1 MPHTDK
7 VLYQPIR
14 DENGVPGM
22 AHAVVSVAGYKG
34 PIRNDIREL
43 IEAAGATFNQNFTKK
58 TTHLICYRA
67 ESEVYAKALLFK
79 LEGQMLEIVNHRW
92 IEDSVKTWR
101 RAPEE
106 SEVYRKLGV
115 EVDFEERLDA
125 EKKLRMDVEAQ
136 LEEEERSRRNLQE
149 LLEAEES
156 ARAEMQAQLME
167 EEAQRVSLR
176 SQLEGEGA
184 NREALQHQFSRS
196 RGDIDSLQALLQQS
210 EASRGKQEQ
219 QLLAAEEERRSLM
232 RQIEDMRRQQTALQ
246 SQFSRSRQDLL
257 TQLEARLNSI
267 EQLR

>member
-1 MPHTDK
+1 MLVYFEGVTAAVVNYSPADTNAIRNELQMLGARVRERYTPDCTHVMTPYQQGRDYKEAAIDGKIVVSYAWLEDCLTARRVVPHTDK

-167 EEAQRVSLR
+167 EEAQRV
-176 SQLEGEGA
+176 
-184 NREALQHQFSRS
+184 
-196 RGDIDSLQALLQQS
+196 
-210 EASRGKQEQ
+210 
-219 QLLAAEEERRSLM
+219 
-232 RQIEDMRRQQTALQ
+232 
-246 SQFSRSRQDLL
+246 
-257 TQLEARLNSI
+257 
-267 EQLR
+267 